1 MITIYS
7 LPTCGNCKQLKKL
20 LEEKNIPFLNID
32 DRDTVIA
39 RGIKSVPTLELE
51 DGTQM
56 SFGDAYRWAQ
66 AQEGSNP

>member
-1 MITIYS
+1 MIIVYS

-20 LEEKNIPFLNID
+20 LEEKNIPFTNID

-39 RGIKSVPTLELE
+39 KGIKSVPTLELE

-56 SFGDAYRWAQ
+56 TYGDAYRWAQ
-66 AQEGSNP
+66 AQEEIN